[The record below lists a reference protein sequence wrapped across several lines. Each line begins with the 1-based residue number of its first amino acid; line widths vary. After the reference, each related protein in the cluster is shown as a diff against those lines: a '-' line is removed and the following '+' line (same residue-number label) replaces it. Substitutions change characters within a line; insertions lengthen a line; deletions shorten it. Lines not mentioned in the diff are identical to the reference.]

1 MYSTNQKGVHMTYRN
16 KTEQQMTLTDAVEAL
31 STIVDLEPA
40 KHSIASADDYQLL
53 SDRLKRW
60 SEKPTIENENNDME
74 LVKNIFGTILYHLKN
89 LYVDESLYIADE
101 QKNKQVKTIMLLVG
115 EAASRLDRLTG
126 LFHDTQ
132 LKSVHEL
139 KEFKQLQEFYIN
151 RVARKIDTNLLGKWI
166 LGIQGKAASDNA
178 TLKPALKTLHTEHVF
193 IDLEGVKK
201 DTEYELFFI
210 RKEDGTRFFDPKLI
224 RSIKLVCDFDSYF
237 KNGVLDDPF
246 ADIHLVVDRNLQIT
260 AKNMI
265 ANLSNTIGKFYR
277 EMVNYKKNEI
287 VHDLQNAIMALLLA
301 SNKKNLLRNNP
312 HKSCFEYFVDFQ
324 LFLRKALQTREY
336 HRMIA
341 YPDLSTGASNPV
353 KEMLNDLVISYY
365 TAKQEMHSEV
375 SFVENI
381 IHEATGTKSEERSS
395 KLLEQALTS
404 DYNSMSKMIKTHPN
418 GHLKKILEM
427 VENGNTPHFD
437 PLFQQNIPMEM
448 YTFYVDSTKM
458 VNIRL
463 PAPIAQENIQ
473 KVWINDEFKA
483 FLRSLKEAKQKLLM
497 YNCQDK
503 TSWREHSRAKALE
516 DLHKN
521 PEFTDNFIV
530 ISIPKDTEFYLQAA
544 PYNKESHADVFMDNL
559 KGQLV
564 DESSG
569 FYFPKAY
576 DLHSFIDRTIKAVH
590 GTFFQSKNVLTRDQR
605 LDFIEIFY
613 FFLELKILDICK
625 PNYFSFTCK
634 DAIDISGASN
644 ACFFTFLKLFN
655 QEKLAEKD
663 MEFMNF
669 LIYAIPITVRERLM
683 LRERFTRMASAIKCF
698 ETTKSFDVKLK
709 EVFGE
714 LYDGPILDSK
724 FSFGS

>member
-1 MYSTNQKGVHMTYRN
+1 MPYRN

-31 STIVDLEPA
+31 SMIVDLEPA
-40 KHSIASADDYQLL
+40 KNSGTSSDDYQLL

-60 SEKPTIENENNDME
+60 SEKPAAAHENSDIE

-89 LYVDESLYIADE
+89 LYVDESIYIADE
-101 QKNKQVKTIMLLVG
+101 QKNKRVKTIMLLVG
-115 EAASRLDRLTG
+115 EAAVNLDRLTG

-132 LKSVHEL
+132 LKTVHEL
-139 KEFKQLQEFYIN
+139 KEFKQLQEFYLN
-151 RVARKIDTNLLGKWI
+151 RVARKIDSGLLSKWI
-166 LGIQGKAASDNA
+166 LGIQGVSSVDDVAI
-178 TLKPALKTLHTEHVF
+178 KPSLKTLHTEHVF

-210 RKEDGTRFFDPKLI
+210 RKENGTRFFDPKLI

-246 ADIHLVVDRNLQIT
+246 ADIHLVVDRNLHIT

-265 ANLSNTIGKFYR
+265 AVLSGTIGKFYR
-277 EMVNYKKNEI
+277 EMASYKKNEM
-287 VHDLQNAIMALLLA
+287 VHGLQKAAMALMLA
-301 SNKKNLLRNNP
+301 SNPKNLLRNNP

-324 LFLRKALQTREY
+324 LFLRQALQTREY
-336 HRMIA
+336 QRMIA
-341 YPDLSTGASNPV
+341 YPDPSVGTSSSFV
-353 KEMLNDLVISYY
+353 EMLNALILSYY
-365 TAKQEMHSEV
+365 TAKQEMQLEV

-381 IHEATGTKSEERSS
+381 IHEATEEKSEKQSGR
-395 KLLEQALTS
+395 LLEQVLSAN
-404 DYNSMSKMIKTHPN
+404 YAAMGKMIKTHPN

-437 PLFQQNIPMEM
+437 PLFQHNIPMEM
-448 YTFYVDSTKM
+448 YQLYVDSTKM

-463 PAPIAQENIQ
+463 PAPIIQENIQ
-473 KVWINDEFKA
+473 KVWVNDEFKA
-483 FLRSLKEAKQKLLM
+483 FLRSLKVTQKKMLM
-497 YNCQDK
+497 FNFQDK

-516 DLHKN
+516 DLHRN
-521 PEFTDNFIV
+521 PEFADNFIV
-530 ISIPKDTEFYLQAA
+530 VTIPKDTEFYFQAA
-544 PYNKESHADVFMDNL
+544 PYTKESHADVFMKNL
-559 KGQLV
+559 KEQLV
-564 DESSG
+564 DESAG
-569 FYFPKAY
+569 FYFPKTDSFEA
-576 DLHSFIDRTIKAVH
+576 FIDRSIKLVH
-590 GTFFQSKNVLTRDQR
+590 ETFFQSKNVLTRDQR

-613 FFLELKILDICK
+613 FFLELKVLDTYK

-644 ACFFTFLKLFN
+644 ACLFTFLKLLN

-683 LRERFTRMASAIKCF
+683 LRERFNRMASAIKCF
-698 ETTKSFDVKLK
+698 ETTKSFGQEFKQ
-709 EVFGE
+709 VFAE
-714 LYDGPILDSK
+714 LYDAPILDSK